1 MLPRIRTIKPQFFIS
16 PDTAAASPEAR
27 LLFIAMWCWADD
39 WGTGETNL
47 YGLLGMA
54 FPDSDGV
61 DRDRLLELLAEVR
74 DVYGVT
80 FYTVRDRHYYEIGSW
95 DEHQK
100 TERRANRRYPTPD
113 DPDSTPDLRI
123 PSSGGNSSGHGG
135 NTAPSQ
141 GGSALGKGKGNIS
154 TQVSNQLTVVEGG
167 VGGDSLARTETAP
180 AKAVAR
186 TRGSRI
192 PDSYMPTDS
201 TIQAMR
207 QEFPNVT
214 RQEWESEHRQF
225 CDYWQSQSGAK
236 ATKVDWDA
244 TWRGWM
250 RREFRKPQYERR
262 FNNGQRL
269 STVDQKIV
277 NLQAM
282 KEPE

>member
-1 MLPRIRTIKPQFFIS
+1 MSRIRTIKPQFFSS
-16 PDTAAASPEAR
+16 PDTAKASRGAR
-27 LLFIAMWCWADD
+27 ILYVAMWCWAND
-39 WGTGETNL
+39 WGIGETNIN
-47 YGLLGMA
+47 GLLGLA

-61 DRDRLLELLAEVR
+61 TREELLDMLAEIR
-74 DVYGVT
+74 DCYGVV
-80 FYTVRDRHYYEIGSW
+80 FYSVRGRNYYAIPAW
-95 DEHQK
+95 DDHQ
-100 TERRANRRYPTPD
+100 TTQRRASLKFPLEN
-113 DPDSTPDLRI
+113 DPFSTPDLRI
-123 PSSGGNSSGHGG
+123 PKKLGISEHKQGNSKS
-135 NTAPSQ
+135 
-141 GGSALGKGKGNIS
+141 GKGKGNIT
-154 TQVSNQLTVVEGG
+154 TQVSNQVTVVVGG
-167 VGGDSLARTETAP
+167 VGGVCNGAELQTAP
-180 AKAVAR
+180 ADAVAR
-186 TRGSRI
+186 TPRGSRM
-192 PDSYMPTDS
+192 PDGYMPTES

-207 QEFPNVT
+207 QEFPGVS

-262 FNNGQRL
+262 SVGNGQRL